1 MNVKNLVRT
10 LLVVVAVICVSASYV
25 RADKLQ
31 LQKKLSQDVEIRLN
45 NVTIIEA
52 LEKIGQQAGVKFAL
66 SDEAAWKLPQGEAT
80 RLSVALAGPLAESMT
95 EMLNAFFMRYAA
107 GDEEITIYPRPEL
120 DHILG
125 RPTTK
130 QLELL
135 KTIHTM
141 PIKAYFLDKVQTT
154 VNEALEQ
161 EVLILPIHVHA
172 QLNNFLRQLVGKD
185 PIYQSSGSRRT
196 PRSPS
201 RTAVIKPPEPEPN
214 DPEPTEYELPTPVTL
229 VQLLS
234 QVLIED
240 EPIHT
245 RWYISG
251 MDFPGQSPE
260 IRVVNSGTFGEL
272 RHNQMIDITYRD
284 EQLDKI
290 LQSLANRAGI
300 QLYVQP
306 QSYLHEHK
314 LSVNM
319 QNVPIAQAMTAI
331 AHMVGASCEVN
342 TGRGYVQIKGPGP
355 KTRPTTPGPA
365 KTTTK
370 TAGEGYVGKISIPM
384 EGGKYYIEFMLRESD
399 LTGELKQLRSEK
411 MEQVLGISPK
421 TPPVPKPKK

>member
-1 MNVKNLVRT
+1 MNVKNLVRM

-95 EMLNAFFMRYAA
+95 EMLNAFFMRYAT
-107 GDEEITIYPRPEL
+107 GDEEIKIYPRPQLE
-120 DHILG
+120 HILG

-135 KTIHTM
+135 KAIHAR
-141 PIKAYFLDKVQTT
+141 PIKTYFVDEVQTT
-154 VNEALEQ
+154 INEALGQ
-161 EVLILPIHVHA
+161 EVLILPIEVQA
-172 QLNNFLRQLVGKD
+172 QLNNSLRQLVGKD
-185 PIYQSSGSRRT
+185 PIYEQRGPRR
-196 PRSPS
+196 S
-201 RTAVIKPPEPEPN
+201 VIKPPQPEPN
-214 DPEPTEYELPTPVTL
+214 EPEPTEYELPTPVTL

-234 QVLIED
+234 QVLIER
-240 EPIHT
+240 EPSYT
-245 RWYISG
+245 RWYIPG

-260 IRVVNSGTFGEL
+260 IRVVNSNTFGEL
-272 RHNQMIDITYRD
+272 RRNQMIDITYRD

-290 LQSLANRAGI
+290 LQSLANRASI
-300 QLYVQP
+300 QLYVEP
-306 QSYLHEHK
+306 RSYLYEYK

-331 AHMVGASCEVN
+331 AHMVGASCEFN
-342 TGRGYVQIKGPGP
+342 SSRGYMQIQGPGP
-355 KTRPTTPGPA
+355 KTRPTTPGPT

-384 EGGKYYIEFMLRESD
+384 DSGKYYIEFMLRESD
-399 LTGELKQLRSEK
+399 LTEELKQLRAEK
-411 MEQVLGISPK
+411 MEQVLGKSPK
-421 TPPVPKPKK
+421 TAPEPKPNK

>member
-1 MNVKNLVRT
+1 MNVKNFVRM

-95 EMLNAFFMRYAA
+95 EMLNAFFMRYAT
-107 GDEEITIYPRPEL
+107 GDEEIKVYPRPQLE
-120 DHILG
+120 HILG

-135 KTIHTM
+135 KAVHAR
-141 PIKAYFLDKVQTT
+141 PIKTYFLDKIQST
-154 VNEALEQ
+154 VNEALGQ
-161 EVLILPIHVHA
+161 EVLILPIEVQA
-172 QLNNFLRQLVGKD
+172 QLNNSLRQLVGKD
-185 PIYQSSGSRRT
+185 PIYEQRGLRR
-196 PRSPS
+196 S
-201 RTAVIKPPEPEPN
+201 VIKPPLSETTE
-214 DPEPTEYELPTPVTL
+214 PEPTEYELPTPVTL

-234 QVLIED
+234 QVSIED

-290 LQSLANRAGI
+290 LQSLANRASI
-300 QLYVQP
+300 QLYIQP

-331 AHMVGASCEVN
+331 AHMVGASCEFSSS
-342 TGRGYVQIKGPGP
+342 RGYMAIQGPGP
-355 KTRPTTPGPA
+355 KTTPTTPGPA

-384 EGGKYYIEFMLRESD
+384 DSGKYYIEFMLRESD
-399 LTGELKQLRSEK
+399 LTEELKKLRAEK

-421 TPPVPKPKK
+421 TPPVPKPKPNK

>member
-10 LLVVVAVICVSASYV
+10 LLVVVAVIGVSASYV

-45 NVTIIEA
+45 NVTIVEA
-52 LEKIGQQAGVKFAL
+52 LEKIGQQAEVKFAL

-80 RLSVALAGPLAESMT
+80 RLSVALDGPLAESMT
-95 EMLNAFFMRYAA
+95 EMLNVFFMRHAV
-107 GDEEITIYPRPEL
+107 GDEEITIYPRPQLE
-120 DHILG
+120 HILG

-135 KTIHTM
+135 KAIHAR
-141 PIKAYFLDKVQTT
+141 PIKTYFLDKIQST
-154 VNEALEQ
+154 VNEALGQ
-161 EVLILPIHVHA
+161 EVLILPIEVQA

-185 PIYQSSGSRRT
+185 PIYEQRGPRRPPT
-196 PRSPS
+196 RLG
-201 RTAVIKPPEPEPN
+201 IKPPQPEPN
-214 DPEPTEYELPTPVTL
+214 EPTEYELPTPVTL

-234 QVLIED
+234 QVLIER
-240 EPIHT
+240 EPTHT

-260 IRVVNSGTFGEL
+260 IRVVNSVTFGEL
-272 RHNQMIDITYRD
+272 RRNQMIDITYRD
-284 EQLDKI
+284 EQSDKI
-290 LQSLANRAGI
+290 LQSLANRAGM

-306 QSYLHEHK
+306 RSNLHEYK

-319 QNVPIAQAMTAI
+319 QNVTIQQAITAI
-331 AHMVGASCEVN
+331 AHIVGASYEFN
-342 TGRGYVQIKGPGP
+342 TSRGYVQINGPGP
-355 KTRPTTPGPA
+355 KTRPTTPRPA
-365 KTTTK
+365 KTTTR

-384 EGGKYYIEFMLRESD
+384 DGGKYYIEFMLREGD
-399 LTGELKQLRSEK
+399 LTEELKKLRAEK
-411 MEQVLGISPK
+411 MEQVLGKSPK

>member
-10 LLVVVAVICVSASYV
+10 LLVVVAVTGVSASYV

-45 NVTIIEA
+45 NVTIAEA
-52 LEKIGQQAGVKFAL
+52 LEKIGQQAEVKFAL

-95 EMLNAFFMRYAA
+95 EMLNEFFMRYAV

-120 DHILG
+120 EHILG
-125 RPTTK
+125 RPTTR

-135 KTIHTM
+135 KGVHTR
-141 PIKAYFLDKVQTT
+141 PITEYFVDEVQTT
-154 VNEALEQ
+154 INEALGE

-172 QLNNFLRQLVGKD
+172 QLNNFLRQLAGKD
-185 PIYQSSGSRRT
+185 PIYEQIGRRRT
-196 PRSPS
+196 PTRS
-201 RTAVIKPPEPEPN
+201 AIKPPQPEPNEPEP
-214 DPEPTEYELPTPVTL
+214 TKYELPTPVTL

-234 QVLIED
+234 QVMIED

-260 IRVVNSGTFGEL
+260 IRVVNSNTYGNL
-272 RHNQMIDITYRD
+272 RRNQMIDITYRD
-284 EQLDKI
+284 EQVDKI
-290 LQSLANRAGI
+290 LQSLANRSGT
-300 QLYVQP
+300 QLYVSGR
-306 QSYLHEHK
+306 SYLHEYK

-331 AHMVGASCEVN
+331 ARMVGASCEFN
-342 TGRGYVQIKGPGP
+342 SSRGYVEINGPGP
-355 KTRPTTPGPA
+355 KLSPTTPRPD
-365 KTTTK
+365 KTTTR

-384 EGGKYYIEFMLRESD
+384 EDGRYYIEFMLREKD
-399 LTGELKQLRSEK
+399 LTEELKKLKAEK
-411 MEQVLGISPK
+411 MEQVLGKSPK
-421 TPPVPKPKK
+421 ALPTSKPKK

>member
-10 LLVVVAVICVSASYV
+10 LLVVVALVGISTGYV
-25 RADKLQ
+25 QADKLQ

-45 NVTIIEA
+45 NVNIA
-52 LEKIGQQAGVKFAL
+52 DAMEKIGQKAGVKFVL

-95 EMLNAFFMRYAA
+95 EMLNVFFMRYAA

-120 DHILG
+120 EHILG

-135 KTIHTM
+135 KAIHTR
-141 PIKAYFLDKVQTT
+141 PIKTYSVDEVQTT
-154 VNEALEQ
+154 INEALGQ

-172 QLNNFLRQLVGKD
+172 QLNNFLRQLAGKD
-185 PIYQSSGSRRT
+185 PIYEQIGRRRT
-196 PRSPS
+196 PTRS
-201 RTAVIKPPEPEPN
+201 VMKPPQ
-214 DPEPTEYELPTPVTL
+214 PEPTEPEPTQYFLPTPITL

-234 QVLIED
+234 QVLVVD
-240 EPIHT
+240 EPTHT

-272 RHNQMIDITYRD
+272 RRNQMIDITYRG
-284 EQLDKI
+284 ERSDKI

-300 QLYVQP
+300 QLYVEP
-306 QSYLHEHK
+306 PSHLHEHK

-319 QNVPIAQAMTAI
+319 QNVPILQAMTAI
-331 AHMVGASCEVN
+331 ADMVGASYSF
-342 TGRGYVQIKGPGP
+342 RGTSIEIKGHAKSRPVP
-355 KTRPTTPGPA
+355 KPSRTISKA
-365 KTTTK
+365 
-370 TAGEGYVGKISIPM
+370 AGEGYVGKISIPM
-384 EGGKYYIEFMLRESD
+384 DGGKYYIEFMLRESD
-399 LTGELKQLRSEK
+399 LTEELKKLRAEK
-411 MEQVLGISPK
+411 MEQVLGKSPK
-421 TPPVPKPKK
+421 APPVPKPKK

>member
-10 LLVVVAVICVSASYV
+10 LLVVVAVIGVSASYV
-25 RADKLQ
+25 RAGKLQ

-45 NVTIIEA
+45 NVTIVEA

-95 EMLNAFFMRYAA
+95 EMLNAFFMRYAT

-120 DHILG
+120 EHILG

-135 KTIHTM
+135 KAIHAR
-141 PIKAYFLDKVQTT
+141 PIKTYFLDKIQTT
-154 VNEALEQ
+154 VNESLGQ
-161 EVLILPIHVHA
+161 EVLILPIEVQA
-172 QLNNFLRQLVGKD
+172 ELNNSLRQLAGKD
-185 PIYQSSGSRRT
+185 PIYEQRGPRRAPA
-196 PRSPS
+196 PRPS
-201 RTAVIKPPEPEPN
+201 TRPVIEPPQ
-214 DPEPTEYELPTPVTL
+214 PEPTEYELPTPVTL

-234 QVLIED
+234 QVKTDGESRN
-240 EPIHT
+240 T

-251 MDFPGQSPE
+251 MDFPSQSPE
-260 IRVVNSGTFGEL
+260 IRVVNSVTFGEL
-272 RHNQMIDITYRD
+272 RRNQMIDITYRD

-290 LQSLANRAGI
+290 LQSLANRADI
-300 QLYVQP
+300 QLLVEP
-306 QSYLHEHK
+306 RSYLHEHK

-331 AHMVGASCEVN
+331 ARMVGASCEVN

-355 KTRPTTPGPA
+355 KLRPTTPGPA

-384 EGGKYYIEFMLRESD
+384 DGGKYYIEFMLRESD
-399 LTGELKQLRSEK
+399 LTEELKKLRAEK
-411 MEQVLGISPK
+411 MEQVLVKSPK
-421 TPPVPKPKK
+421 TPPVSKPKK

>member
-10 LLVVVAVICVSASYV
+10 LLVVVAVIGVSASYV

-45 NVTIIEA
+45 NVTIVEA

-95 EMLNAFFMRYAA
+95 EMLNVFFMRHAV
-107 GDEEITIYPRPEL
+107 GDEEITIHPRPQLE
-120 DHILG
+120 HILG

-135 KTIHTM
+135 KAIHAR
-141 PIKAYFLDKVQTT
+141 PIKTYFLDKIQST
-154 VNEALEQ
+154 VNEALGQ
-161 EVLILPIHVHA
+161 EVLIFPIEVQA

-185 PIYQSSGSRRT
+185 PIYEQVGPRRT
-196 PRSPS
+196 PTRS
-201 RTAVIKPPEPEPN
+201 VIKPPQPEPN
-214 DPEPTEYELPTPVTL
+214 EPTEYELPTPVTL

-234 QVLIED
+234 QVKTEG
-240 EPIHT
+240 EPRIT

-260 IRVVNSGTFGEL
+260 VRVVNSTHFGEL
-272 RHNQMIDITYRD
+272 RRNQMIDITYRD
-284 EQLDKI
+284 EQSDKI
-290 LQSLANRAGI
+290 LQSLANRAGM
-300 QLYVQP
+300 QLYVEP
-306 QSYLHEHK
+306 MSHLHEHK
-314 LSVNM
+314 LTVKM
-319 QNVPIAQAMTAI
+319 QNVPIAQAITTI
-331 AHMVGASCEVN
+331 AHMVGASYEFN
-342 TGRGYVQIKGPGP
+342 TSRGFVQIKGPGP
-355 KTRPTTPGPA
+355 KTSPTTPMPA

-370 TAGEGYVGKISIPM
+370 TAGEGYVGKISVPM

-399 LTGELKQLRSEK
+399 LTEELKKLRAEK
-411 MEQVLGISPK
+411 MEQVLGKSPK
-421 TPPVPKPKK
+421 APPVPKPKPEKQ

>member
-10 LLVVVAVICVSASYV
+10 LLLVVVVIGVSASYI

-45 NVTIIEA
+45 NVTIAEA

-66 SDEAAWKLPQGEAT
+66 SDETAWKLPQGEAT
-80 RLSVALAGPLAESMT
+80 RLSVALTGPLAESMT

-107 GDEEITIYPRPEL
+107 GDEEIKIYPRPEL
-120 DHILG
+120 EHIIG
-125 RPTTK
+125 RPTTR

-135 KTIHTM
+135 KVVYTKTI
-141 PIKAYFLDKVQTT
+141 KNYFVDEVQTT
-154 VNEALEQ
+154 INEALGQ

-196 PRSPS
+196 SRSPS

-214 DPEPTEYELPTPVTL
+214 EQEPSEYELPTPVTL

-260 IRVVNSGTFGEL
+260 IRVVNSNTFGEL
-272 RHNQMIDITYRD
+272 RRNQMIDITYRD

-290 LQSLANRAGI
+290 LQSLANRAGSW
-300 QLYVQP
+300 LEVEGR
-306 QSYLHEHK
+306 SYLHEYK

-319 QNVPIAQAMTAI
+319 QNVSIAQAMTAI
-331 AHMVGASCEVN
+331 ARMVGASCDFS
-342 TGRGYVQIKGPGP
+342 RSYMRIQGPGP

-384 EGGKYYIEFMLRESD
+384 DSGKYYIEFMLRESD
-399 LTGELKQLRSEK
+399 LTEELKKLRAEK

-421 TPPVPKPKK
+421 TPPEPKPNK